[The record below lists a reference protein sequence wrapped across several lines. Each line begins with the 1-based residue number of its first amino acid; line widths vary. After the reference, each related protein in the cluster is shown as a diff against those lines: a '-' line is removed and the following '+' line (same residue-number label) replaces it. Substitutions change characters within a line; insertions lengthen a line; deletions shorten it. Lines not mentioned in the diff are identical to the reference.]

1 MSEPLAATPY
11 AAKPWLA
18 LYTQG
23 LPKRIAPA
31 HGDALSMFRAAV
43 ARAADRPALI
53 YFDGA
58 LSYRDLDRMSDALA
72 AVLVAR
78 GFAAG
83 DRLAIYMQNMPQFL
97 IAALGAWKAGGVAVP
112 INPMNRERELTL
124 IFQDAQPKALV
135 CLDTLCAEVVDI
147 LPAAVARPAIV
158 LTTSPLDL
166 QTRNDARVLPHAR
179 AATPGGAE
187 DLLAAI
193 AAHQDAPPA
202 QTSPTPDDIAF
213 LVYTSGT
220 TGLPK
225 AAMNT
230 HANVAFNAQA
240 IADWYSLQ
248 DGDAILGMAPLFHVT
263 GLIAHVAMSWRL
275 AAPLIL
281 SFRFDPGV
289 VLEALAERRPA
300 YMVSAITAF
309 IALLNHADC
318 TADKFASLKAV
329 VSGGAP
335 IPPAVVDEF
344 RARTGHY
351 IHNGYGLTETNAG
364 VIAVPH
370 KVVAPVDPASGALAI
385 GVPKFNADVW
395 IADETGAPAPVGQ
408 PGEIVVSGPSVSPG
422 YWRKPAETAD
432 AMRGDGFRTGDVA
445 FMDER
450 GWFYIVDRK
459 KDMIVASGFK
469 VWPREVEDVLYMHPA
484 VREAA
489 VIGVKDAYRGET
501 VKAVVSLR
509 PGAQA
514 TREELVEH
522 CRAKMAAYKRP
533 QDIEIVDDLPKT
545 VTGKILRRMLR

>member
-72 AVLVAR
+72 AALVAR

-166 QTRNDARVLPHAR
+166 QTRNDARVLPRAR

-193 AAHQDAPPA
+193 A
-202 QTSPTPDDIAF
+202 
-213 LVYTSGT
+213 
-220 TGLPK
+220 
-225 AAMNT
+225 
-230 HANVAFNAQA
+230 
-240 IADWYSLQ
+240 
-248 DGDAILGMAPLFHVT
+248 
-263 GLIAHVAMSWRL
+263 R
-275 AAPLIL
+275 
-281 SFRFDPGV
+281 
-289 VLEALAERRPA
+289 
-300 YMVSAITAF
+300 
-309 IALLNHADC
+309 C
-318 TADKFASLKAV
+318 
-329 VSGGAP
+329 
-335 IPPAVVDEF
+335 
-344 RARTGHY
+344 
-351 IHNGYGLTETNAG
+351 
-364 VIAVPH
+364 
-370 KVVAPVDPASGALAI
+370 
-385 GVPKFNADVW
+385 
-395 IADETGAPAPVGQ
+395 
-408 PGEIVVSGPSVSPG
+408 
-422 YWRKPAETAD
+422 
-432 AMRGDGFRTGDVA
+432 
-445 FMDER
+445 
-450 GWFYIVDRK
+450 
-459 KDMIVASGFK
+459 
-469 VWPREVEDVLYMHPA
+469 
-484 VREAA
+484 
-489 VIGVKDAYRGET
+489 
-501 VKAVVSLR
+501 
-509 PGAQA
+509 
-514 TREELVEH
+514 
-522 CRAKMAAYKRP
+522 
-533 QDIEIVDDLPKT
+533 
-545 VTGKILRRMLR
+545 